1 MSDLYTAAEEN
12 LYLSEHVVSP
22 PLPKELPGQNCLIV
36 ELAAG
41 QLVLLGDFNLFRI
54 DDADRE
60 LIDKILDAVEEH
72 KSNKNALAKPL
83 REAPP
88 PEPPPP
94 SAPSLDEELAKLV
107 DLTLDEY
114 RKWTDDGRPPLTQ
127 WRTANEES
135 KPEEPTPEAT

>member
-12 LYLSEHVVSP
+12 LYLSEHAVSP
-22 PLPKELPGQNCLIV
+22 PLQNCLIV

-41 QLVLLGDFNLFRI
+41 QLVLLGNFNFFRI
-54 DDADRE
+54 DEDDRE

-72 KSNKNALAKPL
+72 KSNK
-83 REAPP
+83 PP

-94 SAPSLDEELAKLV
+94 SAPSLTDEELAKLY

-127 WRTANEES
+127 WRIAYEES
-135 KPEEPTPEAT
+135 KFEATPEAT

>member
-12 LYLSEHVVSP
+12 LYLSEHAVSP
-22 PLPKELPGQNCLIV
+22 PLPVDLPGENCLIV

-41 QLVLLGDFNLFRI
+41 QLVLVGNFNLFRI
-54 DDADRE
+54 DEDDRE

-72 KSNKNALAKPL
+72 KSNK
-83 REAPP
+83 PP

-94 SAPSLDEELAKLV
+94 SAPSLTDEELAKLY